1 MSSVTLWWKPGCATN
16 TRQIALL
23 EAAGCQVEVRD
34 LLTEAWTSALLAEFL
49 GARPVAEWFNPAAPA
64 IKSGEVDPDTFSP
77 DGALARLVADPILIR
92 RPLLDVR
99 GQRCSGFDT
108 EWLGA
113 RGVVLPD
120 GPVPQ
125 GCSHGEHHHHGDP
138 QRESSRYANPAA
150 YCAPPSGAGLT

>member
-23 EAAGCQVEVRD
+23 EGAGCQVEVRD
-34 LLTEAWTSALLAEFL
+34 LLTEAWTPAVLAGFF
-49 GARPVAEWFNPAAPA
+49 GTRPVAEWFNPAAPVVKDGA
-64 IKSGEVDPDTFSP
+64 VDPAAFSP
-77 DGALARLVADPILIR
+77 EAALARLVAEPILIR
-92 RPLLDVR
+92 RPLLEVG
-99 GQRCSGFDT
+99 GQRHSGFDT

-113 RGVVLPD
+113 RGIVLPD

-125 GCSHGEHHHHGDP
+125 GCSHGERHHHGD
-138 QRESSRYANPAA
+138 QQQESRPYANPAA